1 MGRMSGKVSL
11 VTGAASGLG
20 AETAVLFAEEGGQV
34 VLADMNDERGAAVV
48 QRITDAGGDAIY
60 AHTDVT
66 KNDQIE
72 AAVALAESTFGK
84 LNVVVAN
91 AGSAG
96 HASRFDLQ
104 AVTEEDFNIV
114 IDINLLGV
122 WRTFKAAVPAL
133 RRAGGGSM
141 TSTGSATSTAILGGS
156 TLGAYTAVKHASL
169 ALTEH
174 FAAELAAEGIR
185 VNAVCPARMLT
196 NFDETLQWN
205 EEELAAARKRR
216 GQVQEGPGLRSLAH
230 PREVA
235 FVHLFMNSDE
245 AGFVTGQWI
254 GVDAGM
260 GLMFN
265 RSMMITGN

>member
-1 MGRMSGKVSL
+1 MSGKVSL
-11 VTGAASGLG
+11 VTGGSSGLG
-20 AETAVLFAEEGGQV
+20 AETAALFAEEGGQV
-34 VLADMNDERGAAVV
+34 VVADVHDERGAEAVK
-48 QRITDAGGDAIY
+48 RITDAGGEAVY
-60 AHTDVT
+60 AHADVT
-66 KNDQIE
+66 DYDQIE

-96 HASRFDLQ
+96 RASRFALQ
-104 AVTEEDFNIV
+104 DVSEEDFKTV
-114 IDINLLGV
+114 IDINLMGV
-122 WRTFKAAVPAL
+122 WRTFKAGVPAL

-141 TSTGSATSTAILGGS
+141 TCTGSATSTAILGRT
-156 TLGAYTAVKHASL
+156 TLGVYTAAKHASL

-174 FAAELAAEGIR
+174 FAAELADEGIR

-196 NFDETLQWN
+196 NFDETLLWN

-216 GQVQEGPGLRSLAH
+216 GQLQEGQGLRSLAH

-235 FVHLFMNSDE
+235 LVHLFMNSDE
-245 AGFVTGQWI
+245 AGFVTGQFI

-260 GLMFN
+260 GLMFD